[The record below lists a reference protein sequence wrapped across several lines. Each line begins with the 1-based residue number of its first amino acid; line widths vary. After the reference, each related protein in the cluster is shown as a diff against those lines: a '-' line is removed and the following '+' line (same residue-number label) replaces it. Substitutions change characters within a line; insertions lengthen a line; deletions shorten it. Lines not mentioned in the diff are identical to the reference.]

1 MSIRPQSWERR
12 NSGHIGGNKLLSPS
26 RVGADLVVDRV
37 DLLRQL
43 ALLFSEL
50 TKEHI
55 PFLMRE
61 LITLELTYQ
70 LDPLLLQIVKLPLPS
85 NATLRLRRSELP
97 KFVDGR

>member
-1 MSIRPQSWERR
+1 
-12 NSGHIGGNKLLSPS
+12 
-26 RVGADLVVDRV
+26 
-37 DLLRQL
+37 
-43 ALLFSEL
+43 
-50 TKEHI
+50 
-55 PFLMRE
+55 MRE